1 MLQSNEEDTKEEELK
16 VKRYKETIQ
25 KQAGDIE
32 MLNGQLRQIKMS
44 HESEITAV
52 NRALKEEQ
60 LRCTQL

>member
-16 VKRYKETIQ
+16 VRRYKETIQ

-52 NRALKEEQ
+52 NRALKE
-60 LRCTQL
+60 